1 VEVLL
6 SKFISEELNNKVL
19 RYKRV
24 AFKVRFLDD
33 DIPESAKRRS
43 LSGRCKM
50 VMQDWMLQSY
60 DAHEL
65 AELSD
70 KRVDKYVDGLYVL
83 IVYIVDG
90 SFPHE
95 GWCTWYTELYIPS
108 FTLDM

>member
-1 VEVLL
+1 MEVLL
-6 SKFISEELNNKVL
+6 SKFISEELHNKVL

-33 DIPESAKRRS
+33 DIPKSYKWRS
-43 LSGRCKM
+43 LSGRCTM
-50 VMQDWMLQSY
+50 MMQDWMLQSY

-70 KRVDKYVDGLYVL
+70 KRVDKYVDGLYLL

-90 SFPHE
+90 SCTHE
-95 GWCTWYTELYIPS
+95 GVCTWVY
-108 FTLDM
+108 